1 LNLVFIFYTGFT
13 LFIIGL
19 FGVLFFKS
27 ITSQIISLQFIIVSS
42 LVNFLSFSQILYESP
57 TSILAFVLLSV
68 FLIIIFQ
75 FSIIVYLY
83 SGLNEPKLNRTEFEH
98 SLFYFG
104 IAEWLGEK

>member
-1 LNLVFIFYTGFT
+1 MVFIFYASFT

-19 FGVLFFKS
+19 FGSLFFKS
-27 ITSQIISLQFIIVSS
+27 ITAQIISVIFITVSS
-42 LVNFLSFSQILYESP
+42 LINFLSFSQILYESP

-75 FSIIVYLY
+75 FSIILYLY
-83 SGLNEPKLNRTEFEH
+83 SGLNEPKLRMTQLDYG
-98 SLFYFG
+98 LFYFG

>member
-1 LNLVFIFYTGFT
+1 LNLVFIFYAGFA

-19 FGVLFFKS
+19 FAVLFFKS
-27 ITSQIISLQFIIVSS
+27 ITAQIMSVMFIMVSS
-42 LVNFLSFSQILYESP
+42 LINFLSFSQILYESP
-57 TSILAFVLLSV
+57 ASILAFVLLSV

-75 FSIIVYLY
+75 FSIILYLY
-83 SGLNEPKLNRTEFEH
+83 SGLNEPKLSMTQMKN

>member
-1 LNLVFIFYTGFT
+1 MAFIFYASFA

-19 FGVLFFKS
+19 FGSLFFRN
-27 ITSQIISLQFIIVSS
+27 ITSQLISFQFIMVSS

-57 TSILAFVLLSV
+57 TSILVFVLLSV

-75 FSIIVYLY
+75 FCIILYLY
-83 SGLNEPKLNRTEFEH
+83 SSLNEPKLRMTEFDYG
-98 SLFYFG
+98 LFYFE

>member
-1 LNLVFIFYTGFT
+1 MNLVFIFYASFT

-19 FGVLFFKS
+19 FGSLFFKS
-27 ITSQIISLQFIIVSS
+27 ITAQIISVMFITVSS
-42 LVNFLSFSQILYESP
+42 LINFLSFSQILYESP

-75 FSIIVYLY
+75 FSIILYLY
-83 SGLNEPKLNRTEFEH
+83 SGLNESKLRMTQLDYG
-98 SLFYFG
+98 LFYFG

>member
-1 LNLVFIFYTGFT
+1 LNLVFIFYAGFS

-19 FGVLFFKS
+19 SGVLFFKS
-27 ITSQIISLQFIIVSS
+27 ITSQIIALQFIIVSS

-57 TSILAFVLLSV
+57 TSIIAFVLISV

-75 FSIIVYLY
+75 FIIILYLY
-83 SGLNEPKLNRTEFEH
+83 SGLNEPQSSTTKLEH
-98 SLFYFG
+98 GLFYFG

>member
-1 LNLVFIFYTGFT
+1 MNLVFIFYAGFA

-42 LVNFLSFSQILYESP
+42 LINFLSFSQILYESP

-75 FSIIVYLY
+75 FSIIAYLY
-83 SGLNEPKLNRTEFEH
+83 SGLNEPKLSLTGFEH
-98 SLFYFG
+98 GLFYFG

>member
-1 LNLVFIFYTGFT
+1 MVFIFYASFT

-19 FGVLFFKS
+19 FGSLFFKS
-27 ITSQIISLQFIIVSS
+27 ITAQIISVQFIMVSS

-75 FSIIVYLY
+75 FSIILYLY
-83 SGLNEPKLNRTEFEH
+83 SGLNEPKLRMTQLDYG
-98 SLFYFG
+98 LFYFG

>member
-1 LNLVFIFYTGFT
+1 MVFIFYASFT

-19 FGVLFFKS
+19 FGSLFFKS
-27 ITSQIISLQFIIVSS
+27 ITAQIISVMFITVSS
-42 LVNFLSFSQILYESP
+42 LINFLSFSQILYESP

-75 FSIIVYLY
+75 FSIILYLY
-83 SGLNEPKLNRTEFEH
+83 SGLNEPKLRMTQLDYG
-98 SLFYFG
+98 LFYFG